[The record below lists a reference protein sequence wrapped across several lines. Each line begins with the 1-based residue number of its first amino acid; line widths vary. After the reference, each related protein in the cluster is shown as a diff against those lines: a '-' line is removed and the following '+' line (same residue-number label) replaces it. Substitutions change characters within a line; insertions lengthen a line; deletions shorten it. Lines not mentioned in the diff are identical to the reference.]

1 MNIFKWFITP
11 TTESKHIDKNIEEA
25 VTSYLHNM
33 PLVKTKVRS
42 IELLEEDRDFLARLD
57 EQTYSG

>member
-11 TTESKHIDKNIEEA
+11 TTESKHIDKNIEDTVRE
-25 VTSYLHNM
+25 YLHNM

-42 IELLEEDRDFLARLD
+42 IELLEEDRDFLARQ
-57 EQTYSG
+57 EEEGKFI